1 MWRRRPRRRG
11 AAQNARF
18 SPPPL
23 AAALPST
30 QPVTTEERQQLL
42 DEEHLRLL
50 RLGYLI
56 GAGAN
61 GLFALFPLIHVT
73 IGLLMVTGHSFFPKE
88 PPDSFNPGW
97 FFVAFGLA
105 FSTALATIAVLKY
118 LAARA
123 IRDRRSK
130 TLCLII
136 AAITCL
142 GVPYGTALGVLTLI
156 VLSRPSVSA
165 MFEAAKT

>member
-1 MWRRRPRRRG
+1 MTP
-11 AAQNARF
+11 
-18 SPPPL
+18 
-23 AAALPST
+23 
-30 QPVTTEERQQLL
+30 EEQQHLL

-56 GAGAN
+56 GAGAS

-73 IGLLMVTGHSFFPKE
+73 LGLLMVTGRSFFPKE
-88 PPDSFNPGW
+88 PADSFNPGW

-105 FSTALATIAVLKY
+105 FSTVFGTVAVLKY

-130 TLCLII
+130 TFCMVA
-136 AAITCL
+136 AAITCI
-142 GVPYGTALGVLTLI
+142 GIPWGTALGVMTLI
-156 VLSRPSVSA
+156 VLARPSVSA
-165 MFEAAKT
+165 MFEETKAG

>member
-1 MWRRRPRRRG
+1 MTP
-11 AAQNARF
+11 
-18 SPPPL
+18 
-23 AAALPST
+23 
-30 QPVTTEERQQLL
+30 EERQQLL
-42 DEEHLRLL
+42 DDEHLRLL

-73 IGLLMVTGHSFFPKE
+73 IGVMMVAGKSFLPKQQE
-88 PPDSFNPGW
+88 GFNPGW
-97 FFVAFGLA
+97 FFIAMGVAM
-105 FSTALATIAVLKY
+105 STIFATIAILKY

-130 TLCLII
+130 MFCMVV

-142 GVPYGTALGVLTLI
+142 GIPYGTALGVLTLM
-156 VLSRPSVSA
+156 VLSRPSVDVLFSA
-165 MFEAAKT
+165 PAT